1 MTIAIIV
8 LSITIAALLVILYFE
23 RKRCYN
29 LGYGCA
35 QKLANDN
42 LEIFNLKFWRYD
54 AGKDLFCTSGN
65 APSLS
70 WKSLDDFVSMF
81 SPEDQQRFFNKIDN
95 LKKGKEAITKFSAKL
110 NENVSPSRCYAY
122 ISMSVE
128 KHFNTN
134 PIISGTFCQTPENIP
149 EFFKGIPT
157 FASFKTLF
165 EEIPVGVILC
175 TSDGYVE
182 NVNQQVLTIFK
193 IENKN
198 LFLSKN
204 YNINTDRFYK
214 GPTAEVLKHT
224 GRFVMIDEYNFDQN
238 PNCKRTGKATILY
251 TAKVV
256 TDLKGIEH
264 IFITVNDISSNIL
277 FDDRFHSMYING
289 KTLLKMSPVGVTIF
303 DYEGGRIYVNNEF
316 AASVGCKDVTQMIR
330 KRHKLWDSPILDAHL
345 REQMRQCNSVSDV
358 VTIDFSNPE
367 VKEYFGS
374 ELNEVKHFKVDYRRI
389 TNSVTDCSTYIIT
402 CLDVT
407 AIENE
412 RRKCHILEQQRNT
425 LVELGDFVPWLYNPQ
440 THEQSYLCERQFPE
454 LPEIER
460 LSEHLYLNDL
470 TLLNRRMVQVMK
482 HNLPSSRLVVNYRT
496 NNTQNEPY
504 EVIVKDIEGD
514 NSVLC
519 VAKSISNVVIQSPK
533 NRHDD
538 LEIIHEYGN
547 NSGTL
552 SQIIDNLSYLFFI
565 KDVKDDFRYVAAN
578 KKFCESLDLQTTE
591 VIGKNEYEFLGITP
605 DTKRYRN
612 YDLRAI
618 KVGSYDY
625 DGLSFVN
632 GMGKTW
638 RVHKDYVKTD
648 NDGEYIVSTA
658 IDITQLTNAK
668 RSYEKALQEVEN
680 VRQSGIAFLTRV
692 SHEIRTPLHAIVGFA
707 QLLIDTDDSGKK
719 RHFARII
726 TEQSDILVNLIS
738 DILDMSKREAAMTKE
753 SSDN

>member
-1 MTIAIIV
+1 MRAIII
-8 LSITIAALLVILYFE
+8 LSIAVAALLVVLCFE

-29 LGYGCA
+29 LGYRKA
-35 QKLANDN
+35 QQLANDN

-54 AGKDLFCTSGN
+54 ADKDQFCTSDN
-65 APSLS
+65 DPSLC
-70 WKSLDDFVSMF
+70 WKSMDDFVAMF
-81 SPEDQQRFFNKIDN
+81 SPEDQLIFFNKIDN
-95 LKKGKEAITKFSAKL
+95 LKKGKATITKFSAKL
-110 NENVSPSRCYAY
+110 NGNVSPSRCYAY

-128 KHFNTN
+128 KQFGAN
-134 PIISGTFCQTPENIP
+134 PVISGTFCQTPENIS

-182 NVNQQVLTIFK
+182 NVNQQILTIFK

-224 GRFVMIDEYNFDQN
+224 GRFVMIDDYNFDLN

-303 DYEGGRIYVNNEF
+303 DYEGGRIFVNDEF

-389 TNSVTDCSTYIIT
+389 TNSVTDCSTYII
-402 CLDVT
+402 
-407 AIENE
+407 
-412 RRKCHILEQQRNT
+412 
-425 LVELGDFVPWLYNPQ
+425 
-440 THEQSYLCERQFPE
+440 S
-454 LPEIER
+454 
-460 LSEHLYLNDL
+460 
-470 TLLNRRMVQVMK
+470 
-482 HNLPSSRLVVNYRT
+482 
-496 NNTQNEPY
+496 
-504 EVIVKDIEGD
+504 
-514 NSVLC
+514 
-519 VAKSISNVVIQSPK
+519 
-533 NRHDD
+533 
-538 LEIIHEYGN
+538 
-547 NSGTL
+547 
-552 SQIIDNLSYLFFI
+552 
-565 KDVKDDFRYVAAN
+565 
-578 KKFCESLDLQTTE
+578 
-591 VIGKNEYEFLGITP
+591 
-605 DTKRYRN
+605 
-612 YDLRAI
+612 
-618 KVGSYDY
+618 
-625 DGLSFVN
+625 
-632 GMGKTW
+632 
-638 RVHKDYVKTD
+638 
-648 NDGEYIVSTA
+648 
-658 IDITQLTNAK
+658 
-668 RSYEKALQEVEN
+668 
-680 VRQSGIAFLTRV
+680 
-692 SHEIRTPLHAIVGFA
+692 
-707 QLLIDTDDSGKK
+707 
-719 RHFARII
+719 
-726 TEQSDILVNLIS
+726 
-738 DILDMSKREAAMTKE
+738 
-753 SSDN
+753 